1 MKRSAVAASN
11 ISQRVPRPRCG
22 RERFQSVSPGWTTIR
37 VVVAGDACESGAEN
51 DFGCG
56 VTRGST
62 GRIVTTAGGA
72 GCVRRPT
79 NGSTRRMRDD
89 GKEGALGTAGCESGA
104 TGRVLMKFF
113 ECGCSRE
120 LEFGSTNGAMIFGAA
135 SSV

>member
-1 MKRSAVAASN
+1 M
-11 ISQRVPRPRCG
+11 
-22 RERFQSVSPGWTTIR
+22 IR
-37 VVVAGDACESGAEN
+37 VVVAGAAGESGAEN

-62 GRIVTTAGGA
+62 GRMVTTAGGA

-79 NGSTRRMRDD
+79 NGSMRPMRDD
-89 GKEGALGTAGCESGA
+89 GNDGALGTAGCESGA

-113 ECGCSRE
+113 GCGCSRGLE
-120 LEFGSTNGAMIFGAA
+120 LGSTNGATIFGAA

>member
-1 MKRSAVAASN
+1 MRVA
-11 ISQRVPRPRCG
+11 
-22 RERFQSVSPGWTTIR
+22 
-37 VVVAGDACESGAEN
+37 VAGDACESGVGN

-62 GRIVTTAGGA
+62 GRIVIISGGA

-79 NGSTRRMRDD
+79 NGLMRPMRDEGND
-89 GKEGALGTAGCESGA
+89 GVSGTAGCESGA

-113 ECGCSRE
+113 GRRCSRE
-120 LEFGSTNGAMIFGAA
+120 LELGSANGDMIFGAA